1 MGERALGGGTDA
13 EVIRSSLTDP
23 ESFAAI
29 FERHAAPVHRYLVT
43 RVGRGAA
50 EDLVGD
56 TFATAFRSRSTY
68 ELSRPDARPWLF
80 GIATNLA
87 RHHWRSEGRREARD
101 ARVERGTVMAEDPSD
116 DVAATAWFR
125 SQAAPIARALSQVD
139 AAHLD
144 VLLLVA
150 GPGLSYD
157 EVAQALDIPI
167 GTVRSRLARG
177 RRQLRELLGAPE
189 HYLDGAAHD
198 TTPAISAEGSP

>member
-68 ELSRPDARPWLF
+68 EPTGCPPVAVRHRHQPRPAP
-80 GIATNLA
+80 LA
-87 RHHWRSEGRREARD
+87 L
-101 ARVERGTVMAEDPSD
+101 RGT
-116 DVAATAWFR
+116 T
-125 SQAAPIARALSQVD
+125 
-139 AAHLD
+139 
-144 VLLLVA
+144 
-150 GPGLSYD
+150 
-157 EVAQALDIPI
+157 
-167 GTVRSRLARG
+167 
-177 RRQLRELLGAPE
+177 
-189 HYLDGAAHD
+189 
-198 TTPAISAEGSP
+198 